1 MNEQEL
7 FSMAIQGINPDK
19 AKVLVVDD
27 ERHIA
32 RFLEFVLTK
41 AGYEVALAYNGEQAL
56 AAVEAFAPDVVLLDL
71 VLPGLTGLEVLKRLR
86 ADSGHAALAVMVLS
100 AHSFGEVPA
109 ELREAGANAH
119 CTKPIAPSTL
129 LKKLADLGV
138 PPSVQNPG
146 PIVTPGRGA

>member
-1 MNEQEL
+1 
-7 FSMAIQGINPDK
+7 MAIQGINPDG

-32 RFLEFVLTK
+32 RFLEFVLKK

-56 AAVEAFAPDVVLLDL
+56 AAVEAFDPDVVLLDL

-100 AHSFGEVPA
+100 AQSLGEVPA

-129 LKKLADLGV
+129 LKKLAALGV
-138 PPSVQNPG
+138 PPSVQGPG
-146 PIVTPGRGA
+146 PHVTPGRGA